1 MGSKWPLML
10 ITFFL
15 LIALGLTITSIERT
29 KVMKNWAK
37 RRCDFPI
44 LAASTFFKPEWDTR
58 TSDEFAKD
66 NFDFCMKTYVTNF
79 TEASMAPLNKV
90 FEQQVGVAGSSAGMV
105 NSLRLSAKSLF
116 DAFMSLM
123 EQYMENYKSSIFQVS
138 RIVQHLRMAVQ
149 RINGMVMSFLY
160 MGLSL
165 FRGMINS
172 FQFIIKVVIIICLII
187 VGFIIILFFVLF
199 PFLPFILGVLALI
212 ITSIVLI
219 KKSVNDSLGGSAM
232 TDAEN
237 AQTDLCFSECTIF
250 ECEEG
255 IKNVKDIQVGDKLKG
270 CGHVKAVME
279 LSGKG
284 VKLFNINGI
293 YVSGSHLVK
302 NPNGSWNAVK
312 DDPRS
317 VPSEKESDIIY
328 CFNTSS
334 HDIPVYSDSGT
345 IIFRDWEEI
354 AEDDAK
360 GQYMWCYFMLKKLN
374 NSSNYVKW
382 KDGITISDISIMD
395 TKVKTINGFIDISEL
410 KIRDKVL
417 DRNNKEQSVL
427 GIVKGN
433 VKGII
438 NCEKGHDWHTQLY
451 EYIDGI
457 WIKGESTFIP
467 GEDSMEG
474 RTLITESGEFII
486 WDGKEKIIRDFT
498 EIGLHNIH
506 EMYSFVDSRLN
517 RL

>member
-10 ITFFL
+10 ITFVL

-44 LAASTFFKPEWDTR
+44 MAASTFFKPEWDTR
-58 TSDEFAKD
+58 TADEFAKD

-90 FEQQVGVAGSSAGMV
+90 FEQQVGVAGSSASMV
-105 NSLRLSAKSLF
+105 NSLRLTTKSLF

-138 RIVQHLRMAVQ
+138 RIVQHMRMAMQ
-149 RINGMVMSFLY
+149 RLSGMVMSFLY

-165 FRGMINS
+165 LRGMINS
-172 FQFIIKVVIIICLII
+172 FQFIIKVIIIICLII

-199 PFLPFILGVLALI
+199 PFIPFILGTLGVIVTA
-212 ITSIVLI
+212 IVLI
-219 KKSVNDSLGGSAM
+219 QKSVNESMGGTMMA
-232 TDAEN
+232 DAED
-237 AQTDLCFSECTIF
+237 AQGGLCFSEYTMF

-255 IKNVKDIQVGDKLKG
+255 IKNVKDIKVGDILKG
-270 CGHVKAVME
+270 CGYVTAVME
-279 LSGKG
+279 ISGKG
-284 VKLFNINGI
+284 IKLFNINGI

-302 NPNGSWNAVK
+302 NTNGSWNAVK

-317 VPSEKESDIIY
+317 VRSEKESDVIY

-334 HDIPVYSDSGT
+334 HDIPVHSATGT

-354 AEDDAK
+354 AEDDVK

-382 KDGITISDISIMD
+382 KDGITISDISIMN

-467 GEDSMEG
+467 GDNYMEG

-486 WDGKEKIIRDFT
+486 WDGKEKVIRDFT
-498 EIGLHNIH
+498 EIGLHKIH

-517 RL
+517 EI